1 MTPCHAVEERVY
13 GLREHAGVL
22 LNCLKTPLTTLKWD
36 LAQKRLTENEKR
48 IGEMRW
54 DRKSREIPMSGTSSG
69 TGTGTDGARGIKEIC

>member
-54 DRKSREIPMSGTSSG
+54 EERYELKRDCNLTFTENPVKYR
-69 TGTGTDGARGIKEIC
+69 